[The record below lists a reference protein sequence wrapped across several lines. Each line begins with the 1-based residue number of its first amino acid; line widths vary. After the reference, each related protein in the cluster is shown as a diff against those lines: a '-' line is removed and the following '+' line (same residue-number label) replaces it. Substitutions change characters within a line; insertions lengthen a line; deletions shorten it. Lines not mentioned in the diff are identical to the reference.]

1 MSVSDILFAALLT
14 PLLPTA
20 LILMS
25 AWLVRRL
32 DDRGMYA
39 VFPFSGLP
47 IAAGIIFCWA
57 MLTAMHIPR
66 SFTVQGIW
74 FSTYWALTPMELYL
88 LWLSPLA
95 MYQAWIAGMA
105 VLFSE
110 VLKFSWLAASFL
122 TILIVAIAVAGLAWR
137 NRQAWRGIALFFLL
151 ALTAAS
157 WFYLSVIL
165 IAWLVHWL
173 NFWLL
178 LLIFAVLYFI
188 GAKSFYNILRH
199 PL

>member
-1 MSVSDILFAALLT
+1 
-14 PLLPTA
+14 
-20 LILMS
+20 
-25 AWLVRRL
+25 
-32 DDRGMYA
+32 MYA

-57 MLTAMHIPR
+57 MLVAMHIPR

-74 FSTYWALTPMELYL
+74 FSNYWALAPMELYL
-88 LWLSPLA
+88 LWLSPWA
-95 MYQAWIAGMA
+95 MYQAWISGLA

-110 VLKFSWLAASFL
+110 ILKFSWLAATFLAISF
-122 TILIVAIAVAGLAWR
+122 IAFTVAGLAWR
-137 NRQAWRGIALFFLL
+137 NRHAWRGVLLYFLL
-151 ALTAAS
+151 GLTAAS

-178 LLIFAVLYFI
+178 LLIFAVLYFV